1 MTMPKDMDK
10 NMGTRDR
17 LLTVAGEIF
26 SEKGFE
32 KATVRE
38 IVKRAK
44 TNLNA
49 VNYHFRDKE
58 QLYVA
63 VLLNAHKKVTHYM
76 PSADG
81 PMADL
86 SPEQRLRGFVSFF
99 LQHVFEKGKRAWQMK
114 LMLQELAN
122 PTSAMDMLVE
132 QNIRPRAEYLFSII
146 QELVGKKVP
155 PEKVR
160 LFAISIIGQCV
171 HVCLAQPVIMRLNP
185 NIKYEPADVEM
196 LADHITQ
203 FSLAAIRTLSK
214 AYIDGGDGDKKNN

>member
-1 MTMPKDMDK
+1 MDA

-17 LLTVAGEIF
+17 LLEAAGEVF
-26 SEKGFE
+26 SERGYE

-63 VLLNAHKKVTHYM
+63 VLLNVHQRASQHM
-76 PSADG
+76 PGISESIDH
-81 PMADL
+81 L
-86 SPEQRLRGFVSFF
+86 SPEQRLRAFVGFF
-99 LQHVFEKGKRAWQMK
+99 LQHIFEKGKRAWQMK
-114 LMLQELAN
+114 LMLQEMAN
-122 PTSAMDMLVE
+122 PTRAMDVLVE
-132 QNIRPRAEYLFSII
+132 QIIKPRAEFLFSVVR
-146 QELVGKKVP
+146 ELTGNKIP

-160 LFAISIIGQCV
+160 LFAISVIGQCV

-203 FSLAAIRTLSK
+203 FSLAAIRTLSQSYK
-214 AYIDGGDGDKKNN
+214 DEGDGEEKTN